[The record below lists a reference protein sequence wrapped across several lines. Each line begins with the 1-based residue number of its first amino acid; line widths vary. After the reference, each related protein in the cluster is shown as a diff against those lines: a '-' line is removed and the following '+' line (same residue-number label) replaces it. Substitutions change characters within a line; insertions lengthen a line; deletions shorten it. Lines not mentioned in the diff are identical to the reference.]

1 MATLTF
7 EITTP
12 ERTVFRA
19 EVEQVTI
26 PTTSGQ
32 ITVLPNH
39 IPLVSELASGE
50 LVARQGNDEVV
61 MAVTGGFAEMR
72 SGNELVILADAA
84 ERAEEIDIARAEAA
98 RERAKQAMEGIRE
111 DSEHYIAAAA
121 ELQRSLIRLKVAGR
135 KRYRGKHGVGSEG
148 ILGDT

>member
-1 MATLTF
+1 MNTLTF

-32 ITVLPNH
+32 ITVLPSH
-39 IPLVSELASGE
+39 IPLVSELAPGE
-50 LVARQGNDEVV
+50 LVAKQGSDEVV

-84 ERAEEIDIARAEAA
+84 ERAEDIDIARAEAA

-111 DSEHYIAAAA
+111 DSEKYIAAAA
-121 ELQRSLIRLKVAGR
+121 QLQHSLIRLKVANR
-135 KRYRGKHGVGSEG
+135 KRHRGKHGIGSEG